1 MMIFV
6 TFGIVMMGSSRT
18 ADYSTYFMNLH
29 IENTGIYS
37 DLYKYIVKVHVI

>member
-6 TFGIVMMGSSRT
+6 TFGIVMMGSSGT

-29 IENTGIYS
+29 LENIYS
-37 DLYKYIVKVHVI
+37 DLYKYIVKEHEI

>member
-18 ADYSTYFMNLH
+18 SEYSTYFMNLH
-29 IENTGIYS
+29 IENIYS

>member
-6 TFGIVMMGSSRT
+6 TFGIVMMGSSRA
-18 ADYSTYFMNLH
+18 ADYSTYFMNLQ
-29 IENTGIYS
+29 IENIYS